1 MKYPTTRRDFLK
13 SSLGAGLAFGGLG
26 LLAPQSARAIQPIQ
40 RKGTSHFKLSLVGY
54 SLRRYFNE
62 KDSAKK
68 ITLFDFVDFCA
79 DHGFPAAEMTG
90 YYFPKPLTDE
100 FLNDLKKYLYL
111 RGVNASGTSLGAN
124 FSPTDKAKL
133 REQIDSVKKWV
144 DVAVA
149 LGAPYIRVFA
159 GKAKDKDVTL
169 ADAQKQCIESIQECA
184 EYAGTKGVFI
194 GLENDQGITMNA
206 GQTLALLHGVKS
218 PWFGL
223 NLDLGNFKVPDP
235 YADVAQCAPYAINVH
250 CKVNTLPT
258 GKPPESADY
267 NRQFKILRDV
277 DYQGYIALEY
287 EAEPDP
293 YTAVP
298 QIREKMLAA
307 F

>member
-1 MKYPTTRRDFLK
+1 MKPTTNRRDFLK
-13 SSLGAGLAFGGLG
+13 TSFQAGLAFGGLG
-26 LLAPQSARAIQPIQ
+26 LLTPDQASAIEPIQ
-40 RKGTSHFKLSLVGY
+40 RKGKSHFKLSLVGY
-54 SLRRYFNE
+54 SLRRYFTE

-68 ITLFDFVDFCA
+68 ITLFDFIDFCA
-79 DHGFPAAEMTG
+79 DHGITAAEMTG
-90 YYFPKPLTDE
+90 YYFPKPLTDV
-100 FLNDLKKYLYL
+100 FLNDLKKHMYL

-124 FSPTDKAKL
+124 FAPVEKEKL

-159 GKAKDKDVTL
+159 NKAKGAEL

-184 EYAGTKGVFI
+184 EYAGTKGVYI
-194 GLENDQGITMNA
+194 GLENDQGITANA
-206 GQTLALLHGVKS
+206 EQTLTLIHGIKS

-223 NLDLGNFKVPDP
+223 NLDLGNFKVPAP
-235 YADVAQCAPYAINVH
+235 YADVKLCAPYAINVH
-250 CKVNTLPT
+250 CKINTHPSAS
-258 GKPPESADY
+258 KEPEPADY
-267 NRQFKILRDV
+267 QRQFQILRDV
-277 DYQGYIALEY
+277 NYQGYIALEY

-298 QIREKMLAA
+298 EMMKKVLAA